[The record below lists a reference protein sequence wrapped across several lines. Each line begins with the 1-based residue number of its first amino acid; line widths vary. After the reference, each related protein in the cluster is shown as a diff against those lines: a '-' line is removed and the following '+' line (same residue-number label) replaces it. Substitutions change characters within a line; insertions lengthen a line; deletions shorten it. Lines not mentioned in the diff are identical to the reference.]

1 MEREGVS
8 LRKAEISDADRI
20 LEMQKTAFR
29 EIYEKYRDEETN
41 PVCESLEK
49 VRMRIIQEGRVYYL
63 IEVGKK
69 TVGAINIAATAG
81 GMKKIAPIFL
91 LPEFQGYGYAEET
104 IRKLEEIYGSEHWE
118 LETILEEEKLCR
130 FYEKLGYRKTS
141 KITPVNDRMNLIE
154 YRK

>member
-1 MEREGVS
+1 M
-8 LRKAEISDADRI
+8 
-20 LEMQKTAFR
+20 
-29 EIYEKYRDEETN
+29 
-41 PVCESLEK
+41 
-49 VRMRIIQEGRVYYL
+49 
-63 IEVGKK
+63 
-69 TVGAINIAATAG
+69 
-81 GMKKIAPIFL
+81 
-91 LPEFQGYGYAEET
+91 ET